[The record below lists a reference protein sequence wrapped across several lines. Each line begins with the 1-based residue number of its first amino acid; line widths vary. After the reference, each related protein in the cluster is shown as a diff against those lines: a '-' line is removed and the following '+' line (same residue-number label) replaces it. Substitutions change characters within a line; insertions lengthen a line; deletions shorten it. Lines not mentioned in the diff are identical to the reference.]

1 MVTGRGL
8 LVVKNNLRGVV
19 VLLLLVRARV
29 VVVVRA
35 LVVVV
40 RALVVVV
47 GTLAVVVGTLVVVD
61 VVFLSERGGE
71 QRPGCCGEQPQPW
84 GH

>member
-1 MVTGRGL
+1 MGRGL

-35 LVVVV
+35 LVV
-40 RALVVVV
+40 LV
-47 GTLAVVVGTLVVVD
+47 GALVVVD

-71 QRPGCCGEQPQPW
+71 QRPGFCGEQPQPW